1 MHANIQAYGGG
12 ETRIL
17 TKLDSVC
24 VCRRIQPF
32 IEPHLPSML
41 GSGILTSMKSLCL
54 KVHSQTTTRGDE
66 CDRAGADGV
75 NSVCLL
81 TVLLDPN
88 QLPLCLHSGFSL
100 PGV

>member
-1 MHANIQAYGGG
+1 MVDSEVHTHMHANIQAYEGG

-32 IEPHLPSML
+32 TEPHLPSML

-54 KVHSQTTTRGDE
+54 KMHSQTTTPGDE
-66 CDRAGADGV
+66 YDRAGADGGEF
-75 NSVCLL
+75 CLP
-81 TVLLDPN
+81 TDCAVR
-88 QLPLCLHSGFSL
+88 S
-100 PGV
+100 